1 VIYKVLTSI
10 LRVLLIWS
18 VMGALL
24 GLFIIGFGKIVDQ
37 EYKNVG
43 VITILIV
50 SFGLIGLFQMLCM
63 SWNSIKY
70 YIQLEKRR

>member
-1 VIYKVLTSI
+1 
-10 LRVLLIWS
+10 
-18 VMGALL
+18 MGAIL

-37 EYKNVG
+37 EYDNVG
-43 VITILIV
+43 LITILIV

-70 YIQLEKRR
+70 YIQFKKRR